1 MGVFNK
7 FKDLMGFEEYEDEEE
22 LEEEEEYEKNNSY
35 YDRKP
40 VEPRTQTTT
49 SPRDTDSGNVVPMQN
64 RTVKAI
70 TTAFKLVVIEPKG
83 FEECPKLVDSLKEQK
98 ADHHQSGTAGTAIRE
113 EDLRLPG
120 WCYLCTEWQCTES
133 RK

>member
-40 VEPRTQTTT
+40 VDNDV
-49 SPRDTDSGNVVPMQN
+49 S
-64 RTVKAI
+64 
-70 TTAFKLVVIEPKG
+70 
-83 FEECPKLVDSLKEQK
+83 
-98 ADHHQSGTAGTAIRE
+98 AIRFRQCRSDAE
-113 EDLRLPG
+113 SYSKGDHDSIQAGGDR
-120 WCYLCTEWQCTES
+120 TEGI
-133 RK
+133 

>member
-40 VEPRTQTTT
+40 SEVLA
-49 SPRDTDSGNVVPMQN
+49 VAVP
-64 RTVKAI
+64 
-70 TTAFKLVVIEPKG
+70 F
-83 FEECPKLVDSLKEQK
+83 
-98 ADHHQSGTAGTAIRE
+98 
-113 EDLRLPG
+113 
-120 WCYLCTEWQCTES
+120 
-133 RK
+133 

>member
-49 SPRDTDSGNVVPMQN
+49 SPR
-64 RTVKAI
+64 
-70 TTAFKLVVIEPKG
+70 
-83 FEECPKLVDSLKEQK
+83 
-98 ADHHQSGTAGTAIRE
+98 
-113 EDLRLPG
+113 
-120 WCYLCTEWQCTES
+120 
-133 RK
+133 

>member
-40 VEPRTQTTT
+40 VEPTQTTT
-49 SPRDTDSGNVVPMQN
+49 SPRYDSGNVVPMQN

-70 TTAFKLVVIEPKG
+70 TTAFKLVVI
-83 FEECPKLVDSLKEQK
+83 
-98 ADHHQSGTAGTAIRE
+98 
-113 EDLRLPG
+113 
-120 WCYLCTEWQCTES
+120 
-133 RK
+133 

>member
-40 VEPRTQTTT
+40 VEPRTQATT
-49 SPRDTDSGNVVPMQN
+49 SPRYDSGNVVSMPESYSKGDHDSIQAGGD
-64 RTVKAI
+64 RTERI
-70 TTAFKLVVIEPKG
+70 
-83 FEECPKLVDSLKEQK
+83 
-98 ADHHQSGTAGTAIRE
+98 
-113 EDLRLPG
+113 
-120 WCYLCTEWQCTES
+120 
-133 RK
+133 

>member
-40 VEPRTQTTT
+40 VWDICQMSFPADRNSVLPSHVLWQMIRRSFWRMNQLVRWIPRQ
-49 SPRDTDSGNVVPMQN
+49 DV
-64 RTVKAI
+64 
-70 TTAFKLVVIEPKG
+70 
-83 FEECPKLVDSLKEQK
+83 
-98 ADHHQSGTAGTAIRE
+98 
-113 EDLRLPG
+113 
-120 WCYLCTEWQCTES
+120 W
-133 RK
+133 